1 MIEKGLKTILLGFNQ
16 NLIESDSMPTDDIK
30 VYSDS
35 INFVMNSC
43 VQLLSNSKNNI
54 ELLQNKLNDNE
65 NNVIKYATTEDLIKY
80 FKKENENDILEK
92 ITENNIDGE
101 ILESMDRSGWIEL
114 GVDSSIKQA
123 KIQKDIKDI
132 VV

>member
-1 MIEKGLKTILLGFNQ
+1 MYLKIIFLGYIRELNQIDQCFNQ

-80 FKKENENDILEK
+80 FHYYLK
-92 ITENNIDGE
+92 IY
-101 ILESMDRSGWIEL
+101 LHL
-114 GVDSSIKQA
+114 F
-123 KIQKDIKDI
+123 
-132 VV
+132 